1 MMSTYFSVL
10 SIADGGLH
18 DATMS
23 VAVGVLSEAAILFF
37 SRTILPYFLYY
48 YLKKKRRKQLYN
60 NQFTTGQAREKF
72 RPLKLFTA
80 ILFVNGKVIINLGT
94 PCWIVGGYTRRHR
107 LVLSSLVTELTL
119 CLLGLGVCN
128 TPGVCHQL
136 SNGFELEHDML
147 SGDEGVKIK
156 SIRVSS
162 NLNLDNTPLVHGDP
176 C

>member
-23 VAVGVLSEAAILFF
+23 IAVGVLSEAAIFF
-37 SRTILPYFLYY
+37 PRTILPFLYY

-107 LVLSSLVTELTL
+107 LVLSSFVIELTL
-119 CLLGLGVCN
+119 CLLGLGVDP
-128 TPGVCHQL
+128 T
-136 SNGFELEHDML
+136 
-147 SGDEGVKIK
+147 
-156 SIRVSS
+156 
-162 NLNLDNTPLVHGDP
+162 NLHRIQFDVVIIT
-176 C
+176 